1 MQYSKVS
8 QKMQLLGNKSME
20 GSSRSHMFF
29 KIDVLRKLHR
39 KTPVLES
46 LFNNVFQ
53 TLLKTLQHRY
63 FPVNMAKSS
72 RKSILKNTCERLL
85 LSFSPLYLLRKQAHV
100 KITIKLTQFWP
111 MFLYDTP
118 KKHQKTYGFLVFSRG
133 IKREQ
138 NWPELVWTEG

>member
-1 MQYSKVS
+1 MFC
-8 QKMQLLGNKSME
+8 QKSCSWK
-20 GSSRSHMFF
+20 
-29 KIDVLRKLHR
+29 LRNIHR
-39 KTPVLES
+39 KIPVLES
-46 LFNNVFQ
+46 LFNKVADFQ
-53 TLLKTLQHRY
+53 ACNFMKKKTLQHRY
-63 FPVNMAKSS
+63 FPVNFAKFS

-138 NWPELVWTEG
+138 NWPELVWTED

>member
-1 MQYSKVS
+1 MFC
-8 QKMQLLGNKSME
+8 QKSCSWK
-20 GSSRSHMFF
+20 
-29 KIDVLRKLHR
+29 LRNIHR
-39 KTPVLES
+39 KIPVLES
-46 LFNNVFQ
+46 LFNKVADFQ
-53 TLLKTLQHRY
+53 ACNFMKKKTLQHSY
-63 FPVNMAKSS
+63 FPVNFAKFS